1 MGNRTWDIDRKHADE
16 FVMRIVRMRIKDTL
30 EEARV
35 ILPDHTGHDDRR
47 DGATVC
53 STTLGWATSPFF

>member
-1 MGNRTWDIDRKHADE
+1 MNADQ
-16 FVMRIVRMRIKDTL
+16 DAL

-53 STTLGWATSPFF
+53 STTLGWATSPFFLMALFGKYT